1 MYVSNIPI
9 LISSEF
15 EEHFNFFL
23 NINVNGNLKII
34 HYEAQDVNFLFIFIN
49 IRLSTKYGE

>member
-34 HYEAQDVNFLFIFIN
+34 HYEAQDVNLPFIFIN
-49 IRLSTKYGE
+49 IQLSTKYGE